1 MHLLLSKPSVYSG
14 PPCTHIHIGVMPH
27 TDRAG
32 DTGHLQILVF
42 IQTFM

>member
-1 MHLLLSKPSVYSG
+1 MHPLLSKPSAYSV
-14 PPCTHIHIGVMPH
+14 PSSTHTHIGMMPH